1 MSSDIEDGRRCI
13 FGVLYN
19 VESLNWSQANVK
31 RKKNKRGSW
40 FSAFK
45 IKKRKNASCNW
56 CKAFSMDPKWT
67 NKNAT
72 QLRFVNGTHRDST
85 GTFSI
90 ERTLLGTNF
99 GHDK

>member
-1 MSSDIEDGRRCI
+1 
-13 FGVLYN
+13 
-19 VESLNWSQANVK
+19 
-31 RKKNKRGSW
+31 
-40 FSAFK
+40 
-45 IKKRKNASCNW
+45 
-56 CKAFSMDPKWT
+56 MDPKWT

-99 GHDK
+99 GHDKQNTKLEITKAENINIEATHDKKS